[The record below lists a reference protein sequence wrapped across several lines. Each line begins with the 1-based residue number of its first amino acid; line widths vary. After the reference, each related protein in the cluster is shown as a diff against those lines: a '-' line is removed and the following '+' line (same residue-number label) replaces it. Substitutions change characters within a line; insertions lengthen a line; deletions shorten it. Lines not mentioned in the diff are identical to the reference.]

1 MKRFMF
7 ACFVAF
13 WSSALTIWGYAA
25 LAAGASSPSA
35 GTGAA
40 AGRVV
45 STAELARHDS
55 ADDCWMAIDGVVY
68 DFTTYIPEH
77 PTPPEV
83 MTNWCGK
90 EATEPYRTKGYGRP
104 HSPAADALLPQ
115 YRVGV
120 LEGS

>member
-1 MKRFMF
+1 MKRLMF

-13 WSSALTIWGYAA
+13 WSSALTLWGYAA
-25 LAAGASSPSA
+25 LAAGTSA
-35 GTGAA
+35 APATAEA
-40 AGRVV
+40 VDDRVI
-45 STAELARHDS
+45 STAELARHAS

-68 DFTTYIPEH
+68 DFTAYIPEH
-77 PTPPEV
+77 PTPPVV
-83 MTNWCGK
+83 MTNWCGR